1 MMANHIVRTFG
12 NQTRNCF
19 YELIADET
27 SDIAQVEQ
35 LSICLQTVAND
46 LSPMKGCLVSMP

>member
-12 NQTRNCF
+12 DQTRNCF